1 MVTEE
6 PSLSPTRGIPHG
18 PARSRYNKSVRP
30 GTWASAGAVV
40 LLLAACG
47 ADPSADDASQS
58 DGNSAATAR
67 DAAAEPSTSAPAT
80 TVPPTQPPSVQ
91 QLQSIPF
98 KLTKLADTQM
108 LTAIAWRNGD
118 PNPYLADQH
127 GQIYRLA
134 NGRSEP
140 VLDLTAEVMDYRPG
154 AEYGMLGMTFD
165 PVDGRIIL
173 GFNGNDVDTRIVSYA
188 VGDDGRPDPTSARE
202 LLRIAQPGVGHN
214 SGQLAFDAD
223 DNLLISMGDGGGSRG
238 ADAQDMTKLLGG
250 LLRITPNRDGPGYT
264 VPDDNPY
271 VGVAGI
277 APEIWAKGMR
287 NPWRFSIDHA
297 TGDIWIGAVGE
308 SSWEAVY
315 KVPAGQKGV
324 NLGWPTYE
332 GSHETHFNEEVQ
344 PPSDPMMPVYEYP
357 HSVGP
362 AVIGGYVY
370 RGHAI
375 PGLQGAY
382 VFMDMTGPV
391 WVMGADGVVQLD
403 IQAGGVQTSFG
414 EDPDG
419 ELWVLTQQNGVFKVE
434 TG

>member
-1 MVTEE
+1 MR
-6 PSLSPTRGIPHG
+6 LG
-18 PARSRYNKSVRP
+18 A
-30 GTWASAGAVV
+30 WASVFAAV
-40 LLLAACG
+40 LLLGACS
-47 ADPSADDASQS
+47 ADSSADDASTS
-58 DGNSAATAR
+58 DDNGAATAEESGTE
-67 DAAAEPSTSAPAT
+67 ATTTAPPT
-80 TVPPTQPPSVQ
+80 TVPPTQPPPVQ
-91 QLQSIPF
+91 QLQGLPIT
-98 KLTKLADTQM
+98 LTKVAETQM
-108 LTAIAWRNGD
+108 LTSIAWRNGD

-127 GQIYRLA
+127 GQIYRLV

-173 GFNGNDVDTRIVSYA
+173 GFNGNDLDTRIVSYA
-188 VGDDGRPDPTSARE
+188 VGADGRPDPTSAHE
-202 LLRIAQPGVGHN
+202 ILRIAKPGVGHN

-223 DNLLISMGDGGGSRG
+223 NNLFISMGDGGGSRG
-238 ADAQDMTKLLGG
+238 ADAQDMTKLLGAV
-250 LLRITPNRDGPGYT
+250 LRITPNRDGPGYT

-297 TGDIWIGAVGE
+297 TGDMWIGAVGE

-315 KVPAGQKGV
+315 KIPAGQKGV

-332 GSHETHFNEEVQ
+332 GSHEGPFSDEV
-344 PPSDPMMPVYEYP
+344 PSPANPMMPVYEYP

-370 RGHAI
+370 RGRAI
-375 PGLQGAY
+375 PRLQGAY

-391 WVMGADGVVQLD
+391 WAMGADGVVQLD

-414 EDPDG
+414 EDPSG
-419 ELWVLTQQNGVFKVE
+419 ELWLLTQHNGVFKLE
-434 TG
+434 AG

>member
-1 MVTEE
+1 
-6 PSLSPTRGIPHG
+6 
-18 PARSRYNKSVRP
+18 
-30 GTWASAGAVV
+30 
-40 LLLAACG
+40 
-47 ADPSADDASQS
+47 
-58 DGNSAATAR
+58 
-67 DAAAEPSTSAPAT
+67 
-80 TVPPTQPPSVQ
+80 
-91 QLQSIPF
+91 
-98 KLTKLADTQM
+98 
-108 LTAIAWRNGD
+108 
-118 PNPYLADQH
+118 
-127 GQIYRLA
+127 
-134 NGRSEP
+134 
-140 VLDLTAEVMDYRPG
+140 
-154 AEYGMLGMTFD
+154 
-165 PVDGRIIL
+165 
-173 GFNGNDVDTRIVSYA
+173 
-188 VGDDGRPDPTSARE
+188 
-202 LLRIAQPGVGHN
+202 
-214 SGQLAFDAD
+214 
-223 DNLLISMGDGGGSRG
+223 
-238 ADAQDMTKLLGG
+238 MTKLLGG

-315 KVPAGQKGV
+315 KIPAGQKGV

-332 GSHETHFNEEVQ
+332 GSHETHFNEEVR
-344 PPSDPMMPVYEYP
+344 PPADPMMPIYEYP

-434 TG
+434 TR

>member
-1 MVTEE
+1 M
-6 PSLSPTRGIPHG
+6 
-18 PARSRYNKSVRP
+18 SV
-30 GTWASAGAVV
+30 GAAV
-40 LLLAACG
+40 LLLGACSAGSSGDGASTNGNNGAATEE
-47 ADPSADDASQS
+47 ASADAST
-58 DGNSAATAR
+58 TA
-67 DAAAEPSTSAPAT
+67 PPT
-80 TVPPTQPPSVQ
+80 TVPPAPPPPVK
-91 QLQSIPF
+91 QLEGLRLR
-98 KLTKLADTQM
+98 LTKVADTQM
-108 LTAIAWRNGD
+108 LTSIAWRNGD

-127 GQIYRLA
+127 GQIYRLV
-134 NGRSEP
+134 NGQAEP
-140 VLDLTAEVMDYRPG
+140 VLDLTAEVLDYRPG

-188 VGDDGRPDPTSARE
+188 VGADGRPDPGSARE

-214 SGQLAFDAD
+214 SGQLAFDT
-223 DNLLISMGDGGGSRG
+223 DNNLFISMGDGGGSRG

-250 LLRITPNRDGPGYT
+250 LLRITPNRDGSGYT

-271 VGVAGI
+271 VGVAGV

-287 NPWRFSIDHA
+287 NPWRFSIDRA
-297 TGDIWIGAVGE
+297 TGDMWIGAVGE

-315 KVPAGQKGV
+315 KIPAGQKGV

-332 GSHETHFNEEVQ
+332 GTHEGPFSDEVAA
-344 PPSDPMMPVYEYP
+344 PANPMMPVYEYP

-370 RGHAI
+370 RGQAI

-391 WVMGADGVVQLD
+391 WAMGADGVVQLD
-403 IQAGGVQTSFG
+403 LQAGGVQTSFG

-419 ELWVLTQQNGVFKVE
+419 ELWLITQQNGVFKLE
-434 TG
+434 PG

>member
-1 MVTEE
+1 
-6 PSLSPTRGIPHG
+6 
-18 PARSRYNKSVRP
+18 
-30 GTWASAGAVV
+30 
-40 LLLAACG
+40 
-47 ADPSADDASQS
+47 
-58 DGNSAATAR
+58 
-67 DAAAEPSTSAPAT
+67 
-80 TVPPTQPPSVQ
+80 
-91 QLQSIPF
+91 
-98 KLTKLADTQM
+98 M
-108 LTAIAWRNGD
+108 LTAIAWRDGD

-127 GQIYRLA
+127 GTIFRLVD
-134 NGRSEP
+134 GRADP

-188 VGDDGRPDPTSARE
+188 VGDDGRPDPASARE
-202 LLRIAQPGVGHN
+202 LLHIGQPGVGHN
-214 SGQLAFDAD
+214 SGHLAFDAD
-223 DNLLISMGDGGGSRG
+223 DNLFISMGDGGGSRG

-250 LLRITPNRDGPGYT
+250 LLRITPNRDGPGYS

-271 VGVAGI
+271 VGVAGV

-287 NPWRFSIDHA
+287 NPWRFSIDRA

-315 KVPAGQKGV
+315 RIPSGQKGV
-324 NLGWPTYE
+324 NLGWPAYE
-332 GSHETHFNEEVQ
+332 GSHEIHFNDEAAT
-344 PPSDPMMPVYEYP
+344 PANPMMPVYEYP

-370 RGHAI
+370 RGRAI
-375 PGLQGAY
+375 PRLQGAY

-391 WVMGADGVVQLD
+391 WAMGADGVVPLD
-403 IQAGGVQTSFG
+403 VEAGGVQTSFG

-419 ELWVLTQQNGVFKVE
+419 ELWLITQQNGVFKL
-434 TG
+434 GPG